1 VPTTLRERKKQ
12 EMRERLVE
20 SALELFNE
28 HGFDAVTIDQIVA
41 KADASPRTFF
51 RYFGSKE
58 AVLFA
63 DQDEM
68 LTLVRVAIAVRPPTE
83 PPLTAL
89 RNALAA
95 IVDHYA
101 SHREAHLRRA
111 RMAESG
117 AAIAAYQQAVLIPQ
131 WEGALTDAVGER
143 LGVSPDNDLRPRLL
157 AGVAL
162 AALYA
167 IGRVWMASGGVA
179 DLDTLLQQAFDG
191 LAAAVGE
198 ERAL

>member
-1 VPTTLRERKKQ
+1 MVATLRERKKQ
-12 EMRERLVE
+12 EVRERLVE
-20 SALELFNE
+20 RALALFSE

-41 KADASPRTFF
+41 DADVSPRTFF

-68 LTLVRVAIAVRPPTE
+68 LAVVRSSITERPVSE

-95 IVDHYA
+95 VVDHYA
-101 SHREAHLRRA
+101 SHREQHLRRA

-117 AAIAAYQQAVLIPQ
+117 AAIATYQQAVVVPQ
-131 WEGALTDAVGER
+131 WDDVLTEALAVR
-143 LGVSPDNDLRPRLL
+143 IGVSATDDLRPRLL
-157 AGVAL
+157 AGVGL
-162 AALYA
+162 AALTA
-167 IGRVWMASGGVA
+167 ASHAWMGSGGLA
-179 DLDTLLQQAFDG
+179 DIEPLLQQAFDA
-191 LAAAVGE
+191 LETAVDE
-198 ERAL
+198 ERAR

>member
-1 VPTTLRERKKQ
+1 MPATLRERKKQ
-12 EMRERLVE
+12 EVRERLVD
-20 SALELFNE
+20 SALSLFGE

-41 KADASPRTFF
+41 VADVSPRTFF

-68 LTLVRVAIAVRPPTE
+68 LALVRAAIAGRPPAE

-95 IVDHYA
+95 IADHYA
-101 SHREAHLRRA
+101 SHREQHLRRA

-117 AAIAAYQQAVLIPQ
+117 AAIATYQQAVLVPQ
-131 WEGALTDAVGER
+131 WEDVLTDALAARIG
-143 LGVSPDNDLRPRLL
+143 LSADDDLRPRLL
-157 AGVAL
+157 AGVGL
-162 AALYA
+162 AALSA
-167 IGRVWMASGGVA
+167 VGRVWMGSGGVA
-179 DLDTLLQQAFDG
+179 DIDSLLQQAFDA
-191 LAAAVGE
+191 LVDAVAG
-198 ERAL
+198 ERAR